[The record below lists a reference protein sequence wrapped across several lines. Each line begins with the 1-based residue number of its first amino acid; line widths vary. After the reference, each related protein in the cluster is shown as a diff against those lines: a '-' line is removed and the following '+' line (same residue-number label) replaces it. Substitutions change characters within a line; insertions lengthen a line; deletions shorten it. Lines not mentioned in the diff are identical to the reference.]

1 MHSEVNLG
9 QEWKQNPVSKSKRQN
24 NWDHKAA
31 LCLGYAQESVSVGLE
46 GLWGSVLNQPQPRVL
61 SGTRHVCSCT
71 TSQPCSQTPR
81 AARGGSY
88 MSSVPK
94 TASCPIRYTQQ
105 GHVQYKE
112 NRFTDTFPPPLNS
125 VKLLSRSPPEHSL
138 LFTSIK
144 LRYNRILT
152 IHCKIQSQILKYK
165 KSFNYKKQIIRF

>member
-1 MHSEVNLG
+1 M
-9 QEWKQNPVSKSKRQN
+9 R
-24 NWDHKAA
+24 
-31 LCLGYAQESVSVGLE
+31 YAQESVSASLT

-61 SGTRHVCSCT
+61 SGTRNVCSCT

-112 NRFTDTFPPPLNS
+112 KRFTDTFPPPLNS

-152 IHCKIQSQILKYK
+152 MHCKIQSQILKYK
-165 KSFNYKKQIIRF
+165 KVSITRSKSLGFRSQGEKKKKSLKLT